1 MNLPGKTHIAGSA
14 MVFAAA
20 LMGGIATPAQADTP
34 HIEAKQVFIQDG
46 ADNTIV
52 AEKKE
57 LNLKTDDTTV
67 IEEDDDFGHFPHH
80 DLFDHDLDHHD
91 LLRDNEIVLL
101 ADEFEHHDHHGR
113 HGRHDNESII
123 IDNE

>member
-1 MNLPGKTHIAGSA
+1 MLAF
-14 MVFAAA
+14 V
-20 LMGGIATPAQADTP
+20 ATVNAVPQAY
-34 HIEAKQVFIQDG
+34 IEAKQVFIQDG

-80 DLFDHDLDHHD
+80 DLFDHDLDHD
-91 LLRDNEIVLL
+91 IQGDITLFDN
-101 ADEFEHHDHHGR
+101 D
-113 HGRHDNESII
+113 S
-123 IDNE
+123 